1 MYMKITGKRL
11 NKIRKMRYQSARK
24 NRNKKRKNKKRTLR
38 SRKVNLKKGTM
49 RHKRGG
55 AILTKAKN
63 LFKSK
68 KRILAEKVEAAENFL
83 TTQIENL
90 SLQISGIKSDQKIT
104 NSQVNTLK
112 SNIKKNSR
120 DQLFIENPS
129 LENEMKKEFLTL
141 RRKQK
146 NLDKS
151 LSQKEKILVNLK
163 KQLTNIKNSK
173 DNAKY
178 AQALKKANT
187 VISQLNESARDAL
200 STPVSALPSKNTI
213 SAARGV
219 PSTRSKQNV
228 VTTIVKSLKD
238 NKGNIFSPGY
248 IVDVIHDPDGVSAS
262 TGALLMSDA
271 STRTKSLINPVV
283 SSPTSK
289 PAGPLTPAE
298 RQQAILDD
306 IKSRNQK
313 NKSKY
318 EHKIGPDSGI
328 IEFEHKNLGKV
339 STLKVNSPNTSP
351 REKVIKLKET
361 KSRIDSRKKSAKS
374 KESKS
379 RASTKKK
386 APSKKKTVVESKE
399 SKTRTQS
406 RKNTTV
412 AKKKAAAAAKKKK
425 AADAAKKKKAAVAKK
440 KKAAAKKKRNN
451 SETKQPQ
458 PATNKTISG
467 LIKNFQT
474 KKLKVI
480 LSRLKAPNKR
490 GTPQQLKADIID
502 RFNKTNKM
510 QLYNYLKTLNRLDNV
525 SIKSSDS
532 KIKMFSLFI
541 NLIKSKTHKDI
552 GKMRNNLRT
561 TKKRSRRNNGGIN
574 V

>member
-11 NKIRKMRYQSARK
+11 NKIRKMKYQSARK
-24 NRNKKRKNKKRTLR
+24 NKNKKRKNKRRTLR

-49 RHKRGG
+49 HHRRGG
-55 AILTKAKN
+55 AILTRAKN

-68 KRILAEKVEAAENFL
+68 K
-83 TTQIENL
+83 
-90 SLQISGIKSDQKIT
+90 QK
-104 NSQVNTLK
+104 L
-112 SNIKKNSR
+112 
-120 DQLFIENPS
+120 
-129 LENEMKKEFLTL
+129 
-141 RRKQK
+141 
-146 NLDKS
+146 
-151 LSQKEKILVNLK
+151 KEKINEAELALNT
-163 KQLTNIKNSK
+163 QINYLTNQIKDLNLQLNNNQSGLEEFKKKYKTQTSEARLSDRISALNSPNQGSRKSKEELKLKNTLRQEFKTLKIKEKSLTKSIKQKKGILLNLQKQKQTLKDSK
-173 DNAKY
+173 DSATFVN
-178 AQALKKANT
+178 ALKKTNK
-187 VISQLNESARDAL
+187 VISQLNKSTRDAL
-200 STPVSALPSKNTI
+200 SSPDPASPSNSAI
-213 SAARGV
+213 SAVRGV

-238 NKGNIFSPGY
+238 NKGNIVSPGY

-271 STRTKSLINPVV
+271 STRTKSLTNP
-283 SSPTSK
+283 SK
-289 PAGPLTPAE
+289 PAGPLTPVE

-328 IEFEHKNLGKV
+328 IEFEHKNLGTV
-339 STLKVNSPNTSP
+339 SPSKVNKPNISQ

-361 KSRIDSRKKSAKS
+361 KSRIDSRKKSVKS

-425 AADAAKKKKAAVAKK
+425 AAAAKKKKPQVA
-440 KKAAAKKKRNN
+440 KKRNN
-451 SETKQPQ
+451 SETKQPP
-458 PATNKTISG
+458 PATNKAISR

-510 QLYNYLKTLNRLDNV
+510 QLFNYLKTLNRLDKV
-525 SIKSSDS
+525 SIKRSDS

-552 GKMRNNLRT
+552 GKMRKNLRT
-561 TKKRSRRNNGGIN
+561 TKRK
-574 V
+574 

>member
-1 MYMKITGKRL
+1 MKITRKRL
-11 NKIRKMRYQSARK
+11 NKIRKMKYQSARK

-38 SRKVNLKKGTM
+38 SRKVNLKKSTM

-68 KRILAEKVEAAENFL
+68 KRILAEKVEQAENFL

-120 DQLFIENPS
+120 DQLFIKNPS
-129 LENEMKKEFLTL
+129 LENEMKQEFFTL

-163 KQLTNIKNSK
+163 KQLSNIKNSK

-178 AQALKKANT
+178 AEALKKANT
-187 VISQLNESARDAL
+187 VISQLNQSARDAL
-200 STPVSALPSKNTI
+200 STPVSDLPSKSTI

-238 NKGNIFSPGY
+238 NKGNIVSPGY

-271 STRTKSLINPVV
+271 STRTKSLTNPVV

-306 IKSRNQK
+306 IKSRNE

-318 EHKIGPDSGI
+318 EYKMGPDSGT
-328 IEFEHKNLGKV
+328 IEFEQKNLGKV
-339 STLKVNSPNTSP
+339 SPLKVNSLSTSP

-361 KSRIDSRKKSAKS
+361 KSRIDSRKKS
-374 KESKS
+374 
-379 RASTKKK
+379 
-386 APSKKKTVVESKE
+386 VESKE
-399 SKTRTQS
+399 SKTRIQS
-406 RKNTTV
+406 KKKKAAAAAKKKKATE
-412 AKKKAAAAAKKKK
+412 AAKKKKAADAAKKKKAAAAAKKKK
-425 AADAAKKKKAAVAKK
+425 AADAAKKKKAAD
-440 KKAAAKKKRNN
+440 AAKKKRNN
-451 SETKQPQ
+451 SESKQPQ
-458 PATNKTISG
+458 PATNRTISR
-467 LIKNFQT
+467 LIKNFQS

-552 GKMRNNLRT
+552 GKMRKNLRT
-561 TKKRSRRNNGGIN
+561 TKKKSRRNNGGIDI
-574 V
+574 

>member
-11 NKIRKMRYQSARK
+11 NKIRKMKYQSARK
-24 NRNKKRKNKKRTLR
+24 NKNKKRKIKRRTLR

-49 RHKRGG
+49 RHRPGG
-55 AILTKAKN
+55 AILTRAKN

-68 KRILAEKVEAAENFL
+68 KRILAEKVEEAENFL
-83 TTQIENL
+83 TSQIENL

-129 LENEMKKEFLTL
+129 LENEMKQEFFTL

-178 AQALKKANT
+178 AQALKNANT

-200 STPVSALPSKNTI
+200 STPVSAATLPSVSKKSTI
-213 SAARGV
+213 SATRGV

-238 NKGNIFSPGY
+238 NKGNIVSPGY

-271 STRTKSLINPVV
+271 STRTKSLTNPVV
-283 SSPTSK
+283 SSPISK

-306 IKSRNQK
+306 IKSRNE

-318 EHKIGPDSGI
+318 EYKMGPDSGT
-328 IEFEHKNLGKV
+328 IEFEQKNLGKV
-339 STLKVNSPNTSP
+339 SPLKVNSPSTSP

-361 KSRIDSRKKSAKS
+361 KSRINARKKSA
-374 KESKS
+374 
-379 RASTKKK
+379 
-386 APSKKKTVVESKE
+386 ESKE

-406 RKNTTV
+406 RKNTAT
-412 AKKKAAAAAKKKK
+412 AKKKK
-425 AADAAKKKKAAVAKK
+425 AADAAKKKKAADAAKK
-440 KKAAAKKKRNN
+440 KKGTEAARKKKAAAAAKKKRNN

-458 PATNKTISG
+458 PATNKTISR

-552 GKMRNNLRT
+552 GKMKKNLRT
-561 TKKRSRRNNGGIN
+561 TKKKSRRNNGGID

>member
-1 MYMKITGKRL
+1 MYMKITRKRL
-11 NKIRKMRYQSARK
+11 NKIRKMKYQSARK
-24 NRNKKRKNKKRTLR
+24 NKNKKRKNKKRTLR

-68 KRILAEKVEAAENFL
+68 KKILAEKVEQAENFL
-83 TTQIENL
+83 TSQIENL

-129 LENEMKKEFLTL
+129 LENEMRQEFFTL

-200 STPVSALPSKNTI
+200 STPVSALSSKSTI

-238 NKGNIFSPGY
+238 NKGNIVSPGY

-271 STRTKSLINPVV
+271 STRTKSLTNPVV

-306 IKSRNQK
+306 IKSRNE

-318 EHKIGPDSGI
+318 EYKIGPDSGT
-328 IEFEHKNLGKV
+328 IEFEQKNLGKV
-339 STLKVNSPNTSP
+339 SPLKVNSPSTSP

-361 KSRIDSRKKSAKS
+361 KNRIDSRKKSA
-374 KESKS
+374 
-379 RASTKKK
+379 
-386 APSKKKTVVESKE
+386 VSKE

-406 RKNTTV
+406 KKKKAATAAKKKKATV
-412 AKKKAAAAAKKKK
+412 AAKKKKAAAAAKKKK
-425 AADAAKKKKAAVAKK
+425 ATEAAKKKKAA
-440 KKAAAKKKRNN
+440 AAAKKKRNN

-458 PATNKTISG
+458 PAINKTISR

-552 GKMRNNLRT
+552 GKMKKNLRT
-561 TKKRSRRNNGGIN
+561 TKKKSRRNNVGIDI
-574 V
+574 

>member
-1 MYMKITGKRL
+1 MYMKITRKRL
-11 NKIRKMRYQSARK
+11 NKIRKMKYQSARK

-38 SRKVNLKKGTM
+38 SRKVNLKKSTM

-68 KRILAEKVEAAENFL
+68 KRILAEKVEQAENFL

-120 DQLFIENPS
+120 DQLFIKNPS
-129 LENEMKKEFLTL
+129 LENEMKQEFFTL

-163 KQLTNIKNSK
+163 KQLSNIKNSK

-178 AQALKKANT
+178 AEALKKANT
-187 VISQLNESARDAL
+187 VISQLNQSARDAL
-200 STPVSALPSKNTI
+200 STPVSALPSKSTI

-238 NKGNIFSPGY
+238 NKGNIVSPGY

-271 STRTKSLINPVV
+271 STRTKSLTNPVV

-306 IKSRNQK
+306 IKSRNE

-318 EHKIGPDSGI
+318 EYKMGPDSGT
-328 IEFEHKNLGKV
+328 IEFEQKNLGKV
-339 STLKVNSPNTSP
+339 SPLKVNSPSTSP

-361 KSRIDSRKKSAKS
+361 KSRIDSRKKS
-374 KESKS
+374 
-379 RASTKKK
+379 
-386 APSKKKTVVESKE
+386 VESKE
-399 SKTRTQS
+399 SKTRIQS
-406 RKNTTV
+406 K
-412 AKKKAAAAAKKKK
+412 KKKAAAAAKKKK
-425 AADAAKKKKAAVAKK
+425 AADAAKKK
-440 KKAAAKKKRNN
+440 RNN
-451 SETKQPQ
+451 SESKQPQ
-458 PATNKTISG
+458 PATNRTISR
-467 LIKNFQT
+467 LIKNFQS

-510 QLYNYLKTLNRLDNV
+510 QLYNYLKTLNKLDNV

-552 GKMRNNLRT
+552 GKMRKNLRT
-561 TKKRSRRNNGGIN
+561 TKKKSRRNNGGIDI
-574 V
+574 

>member
-11 NKIRKMRYQSARK
+11 NKIRKMKYQSARK
-24 NRNKKRKNKKRTLR
+24 NKNKKRKIKRRTLR

-49 RHKRGG
+49 RHRRGG
-55 AILTKAKN
+55 AILTRAKN

-68 KRILAEKVEAAENFL
+68 KRILAEKVEEAENFL
-83 TTQIENL
+83 TSQIENL

-129 LENEMKKEFLTL
+129 LENEMKQEYFTL

-200 STPVSALPSKNTI
+200 STPVSALPSKSTI

-238 NKGNIFSPGY
+238 NKGNIVSPGY

-271 STRTKSLINPVV
+271 STRTKSLTNPVV
-283 SSPTSK
+283 SNPTSK

-306 IKSRNQK
+306 IKSRNE

-318 EHKIGPDSGI
+318 EYKMGPDSGT
-328 IEFEHKNLGKV
+328 IEFEQKNLGKV
-339 STLKVNSPNTSP
+339 SPLKVNSPSTSP

-361 KSRIDSRKKSAKS
+361 KSRINSRKKSA
-374 KESKS
+374 
-379 RASTKKK
+379 
-386 APSKKKTVVESKE
+386 ESKE
-399 SKTRTQS
+399 SKTRTQTQA
-406 RKNTTV
+406 K
-412 AKKKAAAAAKKKK
+412 KKKAAEAAKKKKATEAAKKKK
-425 AADAAKKKKAAVAKK
+425 AADAAKKKKAA
-440 KKAAAKKKRNN
+440 AAAKKKRTN
-451 SETKQPQ
+451 SETKQSQ
-458 PATNKTISG
+458 PATNKTISR

-552 GKMRNNLRT
+552 GKMKKNLRT
-561 TKKRSRRNNGGIN
+561 TKKKSRRNNGGID